1 MVDRLLE
8 YLPDPNTIKGGLAE
22 VVEVVQREAP
32 LVVQELIN
40 WAIVYDLCWFIGS
53 ALCFIVVFV
62 LLKKY
67 TWKWANEFE
76 KEADY
81 GESGCGYFLGIG
93 CPIAFLLVCFA
104 LFALHWG
111 WLKPLIAPRLFL
123 LEYFANMVK

>member
-1 MVDRLLE
+1 MVDKLLE

-22 VVEVVQREAP
+22 VVETIQREAP

-40 WAIVYDLCWFIGS
+40 WTIVYNLCWFVMS
-53 ALCFIVVFV
+53 AICFIVVFV

-67 TWKWANEFE
+67 LWKWAVKWN
-76 KEADY
+76 D
-81 GESGCGYFLGIG
+81 ESEGWSIFLGVAV
-93 CPIAFLLVCFA
+93 PILLMIVCGLVFVEH
-104 LFALHWG
+104 FT